1 MKCIMAGDVS
11 SILKSLVELCGY
23 GKDIADPC
31 SLFGLLSASHLT
43 YLLAKS
49 GLAATTCTS
58 YDALKNTDIL
68 GQLIVKSD
76 LSERLPNESTFVEEL
91 FLESIQRLNKLQFP
105 LDVRLYHCLP
115 IFLVF
120 AYVNGMLR
128 NSSCF
133 PFNTDCFCSRIYHII
148 CDSRIPILLS
158 IKC

>member
-1 MKCIMAGDVS
+1 MAGDVS

-23 GKDIADPC
+23 GTDITDPC

-76 LSERLPNESTFVEEL
+76 LSERLPNKSTFVEEL

-105 LDVRLYHCLP
+105 LDVRSYHCLP
-115 IFLVF
+115 FFFEF
-120 AYVNGMLR
+120 AYVNAVLR
-128 NSSCF
+128 NVLCL
-133 PFNTDCFCSRIYHII
+133 PFYTDCFCSRIYYII
-148 CDSRIPILLS
+148 GDNSNPILLS
-158 IKC
+158 FKC